1 MEYDPLE
8 RLVHG
13 DADGDQAWE
22 ELRNLLGSRI
32 DKALAGQVSG
42 KSIEEVLA
50 DELAE
55 GALNSSSGSDVAPPP
70 GSGCWRV
77 PCHTLGGLASTGP
90 RAHSVLVG
98 LRAGTNR

>member
-13 DADGDQAWE
+13 DANGDQAWE

-42 KSIEEVLA
+42 KSIEEVLT

-55 GALNSSSGSDVAPPP
+55 G
-70 GSGCWRV
+70 
-77 PCHTLGGLASTGP
+77 H
-90 RAHSVLVG
+90 
-98 LRAGTNR
+98 

>member
-13 DADGDQAWE
+13 DADGDQVWE
-22 ELRNLLGSRI
+22 ELKILLGSRI
-32 DKALAGQVSG
+32 GKALAGQVSG

-55 GALNSSSGSDVAPPP
+55 G
-70 GSGCWRV
+70 
-77 PCHTLGGLASTGP
+77 H
-90 RAHSVLVG
+90 
-98 LRAGTNR
+98 